1 MNILFIQYGDYREAF
16 NSLNSGGEEAYKAQK
31 HSVDYVAALQEIQGT
46 EACVLCV
53 NARSAYDEI
62 LPNGMRV
69 VGLVKQGISNN
80 AICKILDNFSPTHI
94 VLRTPIAFVIEY
106 SLNKQINVLP
116 LFADYFSNRG
126 LRSWYVNQK
135 LVRLLNKPAM
145 PIVSNHN
152 LPACESLARLGVNR
166 NKIVPWDWPA
176 SSSPD
181 DFPIKSIDSQDVRL
195 LYVGAVSDAKGCFDC
210 IQAMDQLDYSQR
222 NYTLRLIGPGEL
234 EKAKELASHLAKP
247 EKVDIVGSIPNSKVI
262 EEMAAADIVIVPSR
276 HQYPEGMPNT
286 IYESLVTRTPLIV
299 SDHPVFTARFEDN
312 SDVVFFKASQ
322 ATSLAEK
329 IEYLVKDS
337 GLYQALSINSK
348 PLWLK
353 LQMPLK
359 WDELISAW
367 LKGNSAQTQLLSK
380 FAIDMTRDE

>member
-16 NSLNSGGEEAYKAQK
+16 NSLNSGGEENYKAQK
-31 HSVDYVAALQEIQGT
+31 HSVDYVAALKDTQGT
-46 EACVLCV
+46 EVCVLCV
-53 NARSAYDEI
+53 NSKSAYDEI
-62 LPNGMRV
+62 LPNGLRV
-69 VGLVKQGISNN
+69 VGLVKQDISNN
-80 AICKILDNFSPTHI
+80 AICRILDNFSPTHI
-94 VLRTPIAFVIEY
+94 VLRTPMAFVIEY

-135 LVRLLNKPAM
+135 LVRLLNKPTI
-145 PIVSNHN
+145 PIISNHN

-181 DFPIKSIDSQDVRL
+181 DFPIKSIDSQDIRL
-195 LYVGAVSDAKGCFDC
+195 LYVGAVSDTKGCFDC
-210 IQAMDQLDYSQR
+210 IQAMDQLDYSQH
-222 NYTLRLIGPGEL
+222 NYILRLIGPGDL
-234 EKAKELASHLAKP
+234 DKAKELASQLAKP

-262 EEMAAADIVIVPSR
+262 EEMTAADIVIVPSH

-312 SDVVFFKASQ
+312 SDVIFFKASQ
-322 ATSLAEK
+322 PTSLAEK
-329 IEYLVKDS
+329 IEYLVKNP

-359 WDELISAW
+359 WDGLISAW
-367 LKGNSAQTQLLSK
+367 LEGGPAHTRLLSK
-380 FAIDMTRDE
+380 FAIGITRDE